1 MSELAAALVAAL
13 GSMSELRKDKTANV
27 ATKSGGSYS
36 YSYTDIASV
45 LGYVRPIL
53 AEHGIAV
60 MQPATCDGQH
70 VSVSTVFLH
79 RSGETKELP
88 PLSMPCGRTPQEV
101 GSAITYARRYSL
113 LSALGLATE
122 DDDGAAAS
130 KATAAP
136 AKKRAVADTSAAP
149 PRPSS
154 RPSGGTLSDAQMR
167 RLRALY
173 GSIGI
178 RDAAEQKR
186 ISARILGLPTLDTH
200 STLTAEQASRII
212 DQLQAVEDG
221 YVELVLDET
230 GSVVG
235 FTDAQPLGEDAS

>member
-13 GSMSELRKDKTANV
+13 GSMSELRKDKKANV
-27 ATKSGGSYS
+27 PTKSGGSYS

-122 DDDGAAAS
+122 DDDGEAAS
-130 KATAAP
+130 KATKAP
-136 AKKRAVADTSAAP
+136 AKAP
-149 PRPSS
+149 NPSQ
-154 RPSGGTLSDAQMR
+154 RQPSGGTLSDAQMR

-178 RDAAEQKR
+178 RNASDQKR
-186 ISARILGLPTLDTH
+186 ISALILGLPTLDTH
-200 STLTAEQASRII
+200 STLTVEQASKII

-235 FTDAQPLGEDAS
+235 FTDAQPLGEDGAA

>member
-13 GSMSELRKDKTANV
+13 GSMSELRKDKKANV
-27 ATKSGGSYS
+27 PTKSGGSYS

-70 VSVSTVFLH
+70 VSVSTVFIH

-122 DDDGAAAS
+122 DDDGEAAS
-130 KATAAP
+130 KAAKAP
-136 AKKRAVADTSAAP
+136 AKNVNAAP
-149 PRPSS
+149 NPSQ
-154 RPSGGTLSDAQMR
+154 RQPSGGTLSDAQMR

-178 RDAAEQKR
+178 RNAAEQKR
-186 ISARILGLPTLDTH
+186 ISALILGLPTLDTH
-200 STLTAEQASRII
+200 STLTVEQASKII
-212 DQLQAVEDG
+212 DQLQSVEDG

-235 FTDAQPLGEDAS
+235 FTDAQPTNLLGEDGAS